1 MPDNDNAIL
10 ELIVQGL
17 DRGDAPDSDW
27 PNHKGE
33 YMALCPFHA
42 DTHAGN
48 FSVSERGYHC
58 FACGESGSLKK
69 LARHL
74 GADLSDFES
83 KGLTLEEYAGAK
95 KLPAEFLQ
103 KNGVREV
110 FDKHKKP
117 YVLFTYRDERGKVLD
132 PRFRFRMNE
141 RPKSR
146 RGASVSLYGLW
157 KLKKIRD
164 AGWALLVEGE
174 SDAQTAWLAGVPA
187 LGIPGAS
194 AWKAEWAQLLD
205 GVQVYAWHEP
215 DQGGDALM
223 ARLRESF
230 PGGMALTAPAGVKDI
245 SQAHLQGMDV
255 KALIEELKATA
266 IPLTEAMPETVK
278 QAQSL
283 AELSPWVRER
293 LNINSKR
300 ETKLLV
306 AEAIAD
312 WMLRNGCLVVDT
324 GQDGYKGGRPY
335 LVTAEHA
342 LWPLERDSMPTRL
355 ALHAAGLNGT
365 EAVFAFVLEHLV
377 MIALKSGER
386 ARLARWQERREYA
399 LYISCNPCQ
408 IAKVDDTGLSIVPNG
423 TDGVWFAGDS
433 TLPSWEPAQNVFP
446 MDLPAFS
453 PALETQHEVPAYTPE
468 VQRDL
473 LVVWLATLLSGLRP
487 LPVLVCLGQRGGG
500 KSTLAR
506 AIMRTLLGQEAEL
519 ATLSNDKRDLE
530 MLLTSAPLI
539 GLDNVDGLPPDWLP
553 DLIAASATGIAVEKR
568 QLYTDNTRLSRP
580 VTASMIITTRT
591 GGFARA
597 DVAERSLPILTG
609 QFEDSRR
616 LADSDLLA
624 DIEQQRNGLL
634 SWAAR
639 TAWRLLEMRKD
650 APQGLPLRFQDFA
663 RSVWGYLAMQGRQ
676 GETDGVLL
684 ALRSAQSLAIG
695 EADELAAAII
705 TNADQLQG
713 WMGTSVELVQ
723 HLTGLGADLPYLG
736 GGKSITRRLREIQGT
751 LALAGVTMLED
762 TYRGRPRFIIRP
774 QKQLFRTTETV
785 IEEVCNDE
793 LDNNG
798 MF

>member
-27 PNHKGE
+27 PNQKGE

-42 DTHAGN
+42 DTHTGN

-74 GADLSDFES
+74 GVDLSDFES
-83 KGLTLEEYAGAK
+83 TGLTLDEYAGAK
-95 KLPAEFLQ
+95 KLPVEFLQ
-103 KNGVREV
+103 KNGVKQV
-110 FDKHKKP
+110 FDKQKKP
-117 YVLFTYRDERGKVLD
+117 YVLFMYRDERGKVLD

-157 KLKKIRD
+157 KLRKIRD
-164 AGWALLVEGE
+164 AGWVLLVEGE
-174 SDAQTAWLAGVPA
+174 SDAQTAWVAGLPA

-194 AWKAEWAQLLD
+194 AWKAEWASLLD

-230 PGGMALTAPAGVKDI
+230 PDGKALTAPAGAKDI
-245 SQAHLQGMDV
+245 SQAHLQGIDV
-255 KALIEELKATA
+255 KALIEELKASA
-266 IPLTEAMPETVK
+266 IPLAEAMPETVK

-324 GQDGYKGGRPY
+324 GQDAYKGGRPY

-342 LWPLERDSMPTRL
+342 LWPLEKDSMPTRL

-365 EAVFAFVLEHLV
+365 ETTFAFVLEHLV
-377 MIALKSGER
+377 MVALKSGER
-386 ARLARWQERREYA
+386 ARLARWQERREHA
-399 LYISCNPCQ
+399 LYISCDPCLVARVNGQ
-408 IAKVDDTGLSIVPNG
+408 GLELVPNG

-433 TLPSWEPAQNVFP
+433 TLPSWAPAASVYP

-473 LVVWLATLLSGLRP
+473 LCVWLATLLSGLRP
-487 LPVLVCLGQRGGG
+487 LPALVCLGQRGGG

-506 AIMRTLLGQEAEL
+506 AIMRTLLGTEAEL

-530 MLLTSAPLI
+530 MLLTSSPLI

-580 VTASMIITTRT
+580 VTASMVITTRT
-591 GGFARA
+591 GGFART

-609 QFEDSRR
+609 QFDDRQR

-639 TAWRLLEMRKD
+639 TAWRLLEMRRE

-663 RSVWGYLAMQGRQ
+663 RSVWAYLAMQGRQ
-676 GETDGVLL
+676 SETDGMLL
-684 ALRSAQSLAIG
+684 ALRAAQSLTIG

-705 TNADQLQG
+705 TNADELQN
-713 WMGTSVELVQ
+713 WMGTATDLVRTLTEMGAELS
-723 HLTGLGADLPYLG
+723 YLG
-736 GGKSITRRLREIQGT
+736 GKRAITRRLREIQST
-751 LALAGVTMLED
+751 LALAGVTMLEEV
-762 TYRGRPRFIIRP
+762 YKGRPRFVIRT
-774 QKQLFRTTETV
+774 QKQLFRTTENV
-785 IEEVCNDE
+785 IDEVCSDE
-793 LDNNG
+793 VDHNSL
-798 MF
+798 F